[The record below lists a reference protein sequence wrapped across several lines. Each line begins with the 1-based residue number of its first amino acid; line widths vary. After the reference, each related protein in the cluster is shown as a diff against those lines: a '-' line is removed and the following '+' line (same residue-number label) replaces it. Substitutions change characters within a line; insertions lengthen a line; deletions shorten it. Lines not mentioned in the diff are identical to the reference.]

1 MTDKAE
7 IDALVDAEIDAV
19 LKAKRRAERDEIAFQ
34 LRRKAAAAEYDKINA
49 RHPVEDKYGGLG
61 PEGHAARLKEMDRRA
76 AEDMAWMDR
85 VNSRPIE
92 GGIVR
97 GRRASIG
104 PGGEG
109 FEIKRGGT

>member
-61 PEGHAARLKEMDRRA
+61 PEGHAARLKAMDARAKADMESMDRS
-76 AEDMAWMDR
+76 
-85 VNSRPIE
+85 NSRPVE
-92 GGIVR
+92 GSLAA
-97 GRRASIG
+97 RRADQK
-104 PGGEG
+104 GGGAG
-109 FEIKRGGT
+109 FEVKRSPR

>member
-34 LRRKAAAAEYDKINA
+34 LRRKAAAAEYDRINA

-61 PEGHAARLKEMDRRA
+61 PAGHAARLKDMDARARADMEHMDRS
-76 AEDMAWMDR
+76 
-85 VNSRPIE
+85 NSRPVP
-92 GGIVR
+92 GSLAA
-97 GRRASIG
+97 RRADSA
-104 PGGEG
+104 GGSSG
-109 FEIKRGGT
+109 FEVKRGPR